1 MKDGQRGRLGV
12 LFALVGVVV
21 VVALLAGAVFV
32 YGRIQLEAANTG
44 TEAPTVITVKPGES
58 LDQLANSLENQGLI
72 KSALFFSAY
81 ARIRSV
87 HLHAGVYQVD
97 SAMEAS
103 EIINVL
109 DGPQYCR
116 PVTFV
121 IPEGFTIDQIAER
134 IGTTKGLDITRT
146 EYLAALGQSGYT
158 APFLGIRPAG
168 DTSLEGFL
176 FPATYTVPDCATAQQ
191 VVQKQLAAFA
201 QNVVPK
207 LPSSSTEAYDDL
219 ITASIIQAEARFS
232 ADFPLVASVVNNRL
246 AAPMDLQ
253 IDAIVMYGLHMSG
266 QPMSPA
272 DEAIATPY
280 NSYQNPGLPPTPI
293 DSPGLATLGGALA
306 PASTTYLFYVTDP
319 CGHNHYSV
327 TEAVHLQQISQYG
340 SSC

>member
-1 MKDGQRGRLGV
+1 VKNGQRGRLGV

-21 VVALLAGAVFV
+21 VVTLLAGAVFV

-109 DGPQYCR
+109 DGPQYCQ

-121 IPEGFTIDQIAER
+121 IPEGFTIEQIAER

-146 EYLAALGQSGYT
+146 EYLGALAQSGYT
-158 APFLGIRPAG
+158 APFLNIRPAG

-191 VVQKQLAAFA
+191 VVQKQLTAFA

-207 LPSSSTEAYDDL
+207 LPSSPTEAYDDL

-232 ADFPLVASVVNNRL
+232 ADFPLVRS
-246 AAPMDLQ
+246 
-253 IDAIVMYGLHMSG
+253 
-266 QPMSPA
+266 
-272 DEAIATPY
+272 TP
-280 NSYQNPGLPPTPI
+280 S
-293 DSPGLATLGGALA
+293 
-306 PASTTYLFYVTDP
+306 
-319 CGHNHYSV
+319 
-327 TEAVHLQQISQYG
+327 
-340 SSC
+340 

>member
-1 MKDGQRGRLGV
+1 MKNGQRGRLGV

-32 YGRIQLEAANTG
+32 YGRIQLEAADTG
-44 TEAPTVITVKPGES
+44 SEAATVVTVKPGES
-58 LDQLANSLENQGLI
+58 LDQLANSLESQGLI

-81 ARIRSV
+81 ARIRGV
-87 HLHAGVYQVD
+87 QLHAGLFQVD
-97 SAMEAS
+97 SAMAAS

-109 DGPQYCR
+109 DGPQYC
-116 PVTFV
+116 PQVKFV
-121 IPEGFTIDQIAER
+121 IPEGFTIEQVAER
-134 IGTTKGLDITRT
+134 IATTKGLDITRA
-146 EYLAALGQSGYT
+146 EYLAALAQGGYT

-176 FPATYTVPDCATAQQ
+176 FPATYSVPDCATAHQ
-191 VVQKQLAAFA
+191 VVQDQLTAFA

-207 LPSSSTEAYDDL
+207 LPASPTEAYDDL
-219 ITASIIQAEARFS
+219 ITASIIQAEARFA

-266 QPMSPA
+266 QPMSTA
-272 DEAIATPY
+272 DEAIPTPY
-280 NSYQNPGLPPTPI
+280 NSYHNPGLPPTPI

-327 TEAVHLQQISQYG
+327 TEAVHEQQVSQYG